1 MRQPPN
7 DKQDSSTPG
16 NSIMIIGILL
26 GVGIVVLA
34 ALVIFL
40 FRGNIF
46 QALAPSTE
54 TPVIPTMFIPTPDCG
69 SPTLVLGTATFQIQT
84 ITPAPDGSLTVP
96 TDTSGI
102 AYWVDATDTNY
113 VFVLSPTPDN
123 LSLISSLKAGDTAKA
138 TWSNCNSTTYNLF
151 TPEQSPARVSTLFD
165 QSTVGITIF
174 IQSDPSTANPVV
186 RGELTEEQFSTINTP
201 AVGSSEIQA
210 EISLLETTPST
221 DNTTIRVGISIQ
233 NYGATAFSLSGSD
246 VSLTSQDG
254 TALIMVN
261 SEPVLPKEIGPG
273 ATETIYLR
281 FPRPSSPTA
290 TIKIFDIEYELEAY

>member
-7 DKQDSSTPG
+7 NQQDSPTPG
-16 NSIMIIGILL
+16 KNSIMIIGILF
-26 GVGIVVLA
+26 GIGIVVLA

-69 SPTLVLGTATFQIQT
+69 SPTLVLGTVIFEIQN
-84 ITPAPDGSLTVP
+84 ITPAPDGSLSVP
-96 TDTSGI
+96 PDTSGI

-151 TPEQSPARVSTLFD
+151 TPEQSLASVSTLFD
-165 QSTVGITIF
+165 QSTIGITIF
-174 IQSDPSTANPVV
+174 IQSDPSTANLVV

-201 AVGSSEIQA
+201 AAGTEVQA
-210 EISLLETTPST
+210 EISLLETTTSP
-221 DNTTIRVGISIQ
+221 DGTTIRVGISIQ
-233 NYGATAFSLSGSD
+233 NYGASAFTLSGSD

-273 ATETIYLR
+273 ATETIDLT
-281 FPRPSSPTA
+281 FQRPASPTA
-290 TIKIFDIEYELEAY
+290 TIKILGVEYELEGY

>member
-7 DKQDSSTPG
+7 NKRDSSTPG
-16 NSIMIIGILL
+16 NNSIMIIGILI

-34 ALVIFL
+34 AMAIFL
-40 FRGNIF
+40 FRGSIF
-46 QALAPSTE
+46 QLT
-54 TPVIPTMFIPTPDCG
+54 TPATQTSVIPTMLVPTPDCG
-69 SPTLVLGTATFQIQT
+69 PPTLVLGTTTWQIQT
-84 ITPAPDGSLTVP
+84 TNPAADGSLSVP
-96 TDTSGI
+96 PDTSGI

-151 TPEQSPARVSTLFD
+151 TPEQSLASVSTLFD
-165 QSTVGITIF
+165 QSTIGITIF
-174 IQSDPSTANPVV
+174 IQSDPSTANLVV

-201 AVGSSEIQA
+201 AAGTEVQA
-210 EISLLETTPST
+210 EISLLETTTSP
-221 DNTTIRVGISIQ
+221 DGTTIRVGISIQ
-233 NYGATAFSLSGSD
+233 NYGASAFTLSGSD

-254 TALIMVN
+254 TAPIMVN

-273 ATETIYLR
+273 GTETIYLT
-281 FPRPSSPTA
+281 FQRPALPTA
-290 TIKIFDIEYELEAY
+290 TIKILGVEYELEGY